1 MGYRSPYTRFGNTR
15 YESDIARLRWHDSNL
30 RSKAYEDAVRTLA
43 EVLAMPDA
51 SQTYIDNVA
60 RHVADCSHRL
70 GAVMDDDAVLV
81 ARHGEAVLGH
91 EEYDWLKSELA
102 KKGEDVEAL
111 SWSIK

>member
-1 MGYRSPYTRFGNTR
+1 MGYRSPYMRFGHTR

-51 SQTYIDNVA
+51 SQTYIS
-60 RHVADCSHRL
+60 HVSQHATDCSHRL

-102 KKGEDVEAL
+102 KKGEDVEDL
-111 SWSIK
+111 TW